1 MRNTKKRILV
11 IDDDSH
17 LLIGIK
23 ALLERE
29 GYDIFTSGD
38 STAGMHMAKQQ
49 NPDLIICDI
58 MMPFMDGFKL
68 HETVTSD
75 DATKNIPFLFLSARA
90 SQEDKVRGLNT
101 GADDY
106 ITKPFDHRELLARVS
121 AIFQRYQKGQEDMR
135 HKMDAEIE
143 RIKHEISHNFSH
155 ELRTPLTQVLL
166 SLDMVLRNKYSNPQD
181 MRGFV
186 EIALS
191 QSHRLNCIIDDLIF
205 LNNHE
210 RGMINIF
217 RQQIDIEMDFI
228 EVIRIRQTMYAEKQ
242 IEIQVKVDPN
252 VMIHAPRR
260 EFRQMVSHLADNAFK
275 FSHPQG
281 KVFFKL
287 EENGMGGVIL
297 TITDSG
303 IGIPADQR
311 KEVFKPYYQ
320 ISQGDARSF
329 NGLGVG
335 LTIAQAITQSLGGDT
350 TILPYEAGCRV
361 QAIIP
366 PGALDLF

>member
-1 MRNTKKRILV
+1 MRPTKKRILV
-11 IDDDSH
+11 IDDDMH
-17 LLIGIK
+17 LLVGIK

-29 GYDIFTSGD
+29 GYDVLTSDD
-38 STAGMHMAKQQ
+38 SKAGMQIARQQ
-49 NPDLIICDI
+49 TPDLIICDI

-68 HETVTSD
+68 HETVKSD

-90 SQEDKVRGLNT
+90 SQEDKVRGLKT

-121 AIFQRYQKGQEDMR
+121 AVFNRYNKGQEDMR

-143 RIKHEISHNFSH
+143 RIKHEISHNVSH
-155 ELRTPLTQVLL
+155 ELRTPLTQILL
-166 SLDMVLRNKYSNPQD
+166 SLDMVLREKYSDPQD
-181 MRGFV
+181 IMEFV
-186 EIALS
+186 EIAMS
-191 QSHRLNCIIDDLIF
+191 QSQRLNNIIDDLIF
-205 LNNHE
+205 LNNHKH
-210 RGMINIF
+210 GMINIF
-217 RQQIDIEMDFI
+217 RQQIEVRTDFI
-228 EVIRIRQTMYAEKQ
+228 EVIRIRQAMYAEKLLNT
-242 IEIQVKVDPN
+242 QVKVDPN

-281 KVFFKL
+281 KVIIEL
-287 EENGMGGVIL
+287 EGNGIGGFVL

-303 IGIPADQR
+303 IGIPANQR
-311 KEVFKPYYQ
+311 NEVFKPYYQ

-335 LTIAQAITQSLGGDT
+335 LTIAQAVTQSLGGDT
-350 TILPYEAGCRV
+350 AILPYDAGCSV
-361 QAIIP
+361 QALIP
-366 PGALDLF
+366 PGALDLY